1 MIGRTPTTP
10 IGLDLGDTVLRAV
23 QLEQRNCRWE
33 ARDAIEMSRLY
44 PGQPFNEDEARRL
57 AAVLSRRSFV
67 GQSLVV
73 SLPNGELIRGL
84 VEVNGKTEDGP
95 MFEAA
100 LEIERTHA
108 LEPGTYELAAWL
120 PPASGNRRQTAVCV
134 NGCKHATSTALLDAF
149 ESAGLTVL
157 ALDSRACAIGRVLEP
172 PRQGQPQ
179 LTAVLD
185 IEAENT
191 ELTLIHDGNVVYQRA
206 LLDSGLNQA
215 AKRLADHGLSETS
228 ARYSLSTF
236 GLAHV
241 EHDYAEPVRKAL
253 AGFVRGLV
261 QEAEP
266 ALDYAARIYTDLPIE
281 RLAVVGCGAA
291 VPALGYELQQQLR
304 LATPAKPIEVASLDQ
319 AAAFAVALGM
329 ALHPEEVAWAAA

>member
-1 MIGRTPTTP
+1 MIGRPTTTP
-10 IGLDLGDTVLRAV
+10 IGLDLGDTTLRAM
-23 QLEQRNCRWE
+23 QLQRRNGRWE
-33 ARDAIEMSRLY
+33 VREAIEMSRLR
-44 PGQPFNEDEARRL
+44 PGKQFDEDEAHRL
-57 AAVLSRRSFV
+57 AAVLSRRSFT

-100 LEIERTHA
+100 LEIERTHV

-120 PPASGNRRQTAVCV
+120 PPAGSHRRQTAVCV
-134 NGCKHATSTALLDAF
+134 NGCKHDTSTALLDAF
-149 ESAGLTVL
+149 EAAGLTVL

-172 PRQGQPQ
+172 ADRDQSQ

-185 IEAENT
+185 IEIDST

-206 LLDSGLNQA
+206 LLDAGLNQA
-215 AKRLADHGLSETS
+215 EKRLTEHGLSQES
-228 ARYSLSTF
+228 ARHSLTTY
-236 GLAHV
+236 GLIHV

-253 AGFVRGLV
+253 IGFIRSLV

-266 ALDYAARIYTDLPIE
+266 AIDYAARIYTDLPIE
-281 RLAVVGCGAA
+281 RLAVVGSGAA
-291 VPALGYELQQQLR
+291 VPALSYELQQQLR
-304 LATPAKPIEVASLDQ
+304 LATLAKPIEVVSLHQTAS
-319 AAAFAVALGM
+319 FAVALGM
-329 ALHPEEVAWAAA
+329 ALHPEEVKWAAA